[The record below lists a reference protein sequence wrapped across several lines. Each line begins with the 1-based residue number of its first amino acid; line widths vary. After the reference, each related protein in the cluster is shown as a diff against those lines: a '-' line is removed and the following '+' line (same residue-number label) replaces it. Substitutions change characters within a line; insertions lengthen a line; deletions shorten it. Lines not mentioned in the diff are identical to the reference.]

1 VITGYK
7 KALELGMP
15 VVIKIDGDGQMDL
28 EYLEDLIQ
36 PILDNQADYTKG
48 NRFYDFKAL
57 RQMPKIDLIVNMG
70 AYFST
75 FSYNSQD
82 NNRLNLA
89 SNFY

>member
-1 VITGYK
+1 MR
-7 KALELGMP
+7 ELG
-15 VVIKIDGDGQMDL
+15 L
-28 EYLEDLIQ
+28 EV
-36 PILDNQADYTKG
+36 LDNFAE
-48 NRFYDFKAL
+48 R
-57 RQMPKIDLIVNMG
+57 DLIVNMG